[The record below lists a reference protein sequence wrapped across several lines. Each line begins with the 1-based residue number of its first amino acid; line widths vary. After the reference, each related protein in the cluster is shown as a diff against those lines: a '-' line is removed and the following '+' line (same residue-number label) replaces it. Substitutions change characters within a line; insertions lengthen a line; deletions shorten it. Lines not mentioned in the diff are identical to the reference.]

1 MAGATIQRAGLLFD
15 ALERRWSRMATQ
27 RRIASLLVVS
37 FVIALLLVEL
47 RRFGWGAPALE
58 RWLPSNHFE
67 AILVPFTLLLLAEV
81 ISLVFALAQSVA
93 TAVGKQ
99 LEIMSLILI
108 RQSFKE
114 LTYLP
119 EPIVWDLSSAEVTRR
134 VLYILSD
141 SAGALIIFALLVVY
155 FRLQF
160 HQPISEDPDDRTS
173 FIGAKKL
180 IALVLL
186 ASILVIGAD
195 VIWSW
200 TMQETMPSFFEI
212 FYTLLIFADVF
223 IVLTSL
229 RYSVAYAVVFRYFGF
244 AVATVLIRLALTAPR
259 VVDAGLGIAATLF
272 AIALTWVYNKTLR
285 ATAAVESKQASPDV
299 VEG

>member
-1 MAGATIQRAGLLFD
+1 MATAIIRRAEAVFD
-15 ALERRWSRMATQ
+15 DLERGWLKMATQ
-27 RRIASLLVVS
+27 RRVASLLVVA
-37 FVIALLLVEL
+37 FVVALLLVEA
-47 RRFGWGAPALE
+47 RRFSWISPAVE

-67 AILVPFTLLLLAEV
+67 AILLPFTLLLLAEV
-81 ISLVFALAQSVA
+81 VSLVFALAQSVSI
-93 TAVGKQ
+93 AVGKQ

-114 LTYLP
+114 LTFLP
-119 EPIVWDLSSAEVTRR
+119 EPIVWDLASAEVTRR

-141 SAGALIIFALLVVY
+141 SAGALVIFALLVVY
-155 FRLQF
+155 FRLQI
-160 HQPISEDPDDRTS
+160 HQPISQDPDDRSS
-173 FIGAKKL
+173 FVGAKKL

-186 ASILVIGAD
+186 ASIVIIGAE
-195 VIWSW
+195 VTW
-200 TMQETMPSFFEI
+200 TWVSGAATLSFFEI

-259 VVDAGLGIAATLF
+259 VIDAALGVVATVF
-272 AIALTWVYNKTLR
+272 AIALTWIYNRTL
-285 ATAAVESKQASPDV
+285 KV
-299 VEG
+299 VQEKIETP